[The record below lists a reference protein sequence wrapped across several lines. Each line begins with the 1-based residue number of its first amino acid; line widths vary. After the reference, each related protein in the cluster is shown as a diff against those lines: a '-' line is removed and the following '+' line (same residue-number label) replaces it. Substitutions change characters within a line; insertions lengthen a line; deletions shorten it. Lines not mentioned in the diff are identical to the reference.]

1 LSATVSLLDVLG
13 GLWHL
18 LNFAAPAAGV
28 GLIAS
33 LLAKLLW
40 RGALAGVPWWRLAM
54 WSSAWALVACT
65 GGLIVFGRDGKMAT
79 YGAMVLACATS
90 LWWTGFVRRP

>member
-1 LSATVSLLDVLG
+1 LDLLG

-18 LNFAAPAAGV
+18 LNFIAPATGI
-28 GLIAS
+28 GLVAA

-40 RGALAGVPWWRLAM
+40 RGALAGVAWWRLAM
-54 WSSAWALVACT
+54 WASAWSLVACA
-65 GGLIVFGRDGKMAT
+65 GGLILFGRDGKMAT

-90 LWWTGFVRRP
+90 LWWTGFVRR